1 MKTRFMWPLF
11 VALLLPCTLWA
22 HSNLDQREA
31 TRRASNPWPEPPPVM
46 ALKISALGY
55 SHFAADMMWLAAIQ
69 YYGAERNRSDGHFRL
84 LIPFLQ
90 RVTALDPKFE
100 YAYRFGGISAV
111 GEDGA
116 NLKAANE
123 LLLAGEKALPD
134 VWRIPYIRASN
145 CLQHG
150 ADRACMASGFAAAAK
165 APGSPEWLGLLASRH
180 LEGEEGEAAAFD
192 LLARLVE
199 NTQDE
204 MLKLRVEAR
213 LAELKIGVDLAALD
227 SALER
232 YRQRLDQPKACP
244 LDWSELLDDIL
255 IQVPISPGG
264 MPYEKNTNCE
274 PEPAGFGERKP

>member
-1 MKTRFMWPLF
+1 MKTRFVWPLF

-22 HSNLDQREA
+22 HANLDQREA

-55 SHFAADMMWLAAIQ
+55 SHFAADMMWLAAVQ
-69 YYGAERNRSDGHFRL
+69 YYGAVRNRTDGHFRL

-100 YAYRFGGISAV
+100 YAYRFGGIAAV
-111 GEDGA
+111 GEDGS
-116 NLKAANE
+116 NLQAANE
-123 LLLAGEKALPD
+123 LLLAGEKARPD

-180 LEGEEGEAAAFD
+180 LQGSGGEAEAFD

-213 LAELKIGVDLAALD
+213 LADLKTGIDLSALGAAL
-227 SALER
+227 AR
-232 YRQRLDQPKACP
+232 YRRRLGEPKGCP
-244 LDWSELLDDIL
+244 RDWSELLDDIL
-255 IQVPISPGG
+255 IQVPNSPSG
-264 MPYEKNTNCE
+264 MPYEKNANCE
-274 PEPAGFGERKP
+274 PKPAGFGEIKP